1 MSVVALILG
10 AGQGARLGGDAPKAL
25 VKLAGRTLVGW
36 CAEALGRAAGV
47 DALLCVLPAGA
58 EVEEE
63 WTAPAELLPAVEGG
77 ETRQRSVERG
87 LDGLARARPEA
98 EWVLVHDAARCLV
111 LPRDAEAV
119 LEAARPTGA
128 AIPVVAATDTVKE
141 VADGVVIRTLD
152 RSRLALVQTPQAFRF
167 ELLREAVGTA
177 RRDGFEGTDCASL
190 VERLGVPVRTCPG
203 RLGNWKV
210 TTPEDFERAEARLRA
225 ERSGT

>member
-1 MSVVALILG
+1 VG
-10 AGQGARLGGDAPKAL
+10 APKAL
-25 VKLAGRTLVGW
+25 VRVAGRTLASW
-36 CAEALGRAAGV
+36 SADALGRAAGV

-58 EVEEE
+58 ELEEA
-63 WTAPAELLPAVEGG
+63 WSAPAVLLPAVSGG
-77 ETRQRSVERG
+77 ETRQRSVERA
-87 LDGLARARPEA
+87 LAGIAHSRPGT

-111 LPRDAEAV
+111 LPSDAEVV

-167 ELLREAVGTA
+167 ELLREAVEKA

-203 RLGNWKV
+203 RPGNWKV
-210 TTPEDFERAEARLRA
+210 TTPQDLERAAAGLRE
-225 ERSGT
+225 ERGGR